1 MTVERGQRILLVED
15 QEQVR
20 GMISAVLGA
29 NGFDVAAVA
38 GIDDAMTAL
47 SDRGAFDLVLSDVR
61 LASGRNGIEL
71 ADWMREHA
79 SDVAVVL
86 MSALSDASLA
96 SYRFLQKP
104 FTESELMDTLGC
116 ALSAER
122 A

>member
-1 MTVERGQRILLVED
+1 
-15 QEQVR
+15 
-20 GMISAVLGA
+20 MISAVLGA

-116 ALSAER
+116 ALAGER
-122 A
+122 G